1 MQYLD
6 QLLPL
11 IALACVGG
19 LLLYL
24 LRLANVERASQ
35 ASVEIPVP
43 VAAPLVVPVA
53 TPVVVEVAKVET
65 PPVDTPVIV
74 LAAPARTPVHN
85 VLDLLNSKDTLTTA
99 FLLNEILG
107 PPVSRR
113 RKPV

>member
-1 MQYLD
+1 MQHLD
-6 QLLPL
+6 KLLPL

-24 LRLANVERASQ
+24 LRLAKVERAAQPS
-35 ASVEIPVP
+35 ALMPVP

-53 TPVVVEVAKVET
+53 APVVNEVAKVET
-65 PPVDTPVIV
+65 PLVKTPVV
-74 LAAPARTPVHN
+74 VAAAPARTPVHN
-85 VLDLLNSKDTLTTA
+85 VLDLLKSKDTLTTA

-113 RKPV
+113 H